1 MSVLAFFVFL
11 DCSCLI
17 FPCVILL
24 QKVRVLIE
32 ELPYKADSKNDWQT
46 FKIHCFE
53 VIKKRD
59 VKVGY
64 KTTMYY
70 TPEKDNS

>member
-1 MSVLAFFVFL
+1 MYDTVTKS
-11 DCSCLI
+11 
-17 FPCVILL
+17 
-24 QKVRVLIE
+24 QRVLIE

-46 FKIHCFE
+46 FTNHCFE

-64 KTTMYY
+64 KMTMYY